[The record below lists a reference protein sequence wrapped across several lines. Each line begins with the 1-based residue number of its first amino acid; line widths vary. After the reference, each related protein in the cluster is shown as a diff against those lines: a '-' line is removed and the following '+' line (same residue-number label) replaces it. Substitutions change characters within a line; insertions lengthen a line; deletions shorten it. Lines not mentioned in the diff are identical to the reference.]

1 MASASSNYMWML
13 VLGVCV
19 SLVVGID
26 CGKECA
32 LCVYHLLGQKSTFT
46 SLTCSIECEG
56 VLDNQKLRICKD
68 ILLEE
73 ENQIPLD
80 VDPHQQQVQ
89 EGGVNTSTDDVDT
102 ALLEPQMSKKY
113 GGFMK
118 RYGGFM
124 SRRSTLPGEIV
135 DGPENHNKEENV
147 RLEILKI
154 LNAAA
159 EHSSE
164 GEGQG
169 GETMKRYGG
178 FMRRVESGVPQGSL
192 LEAVLGRGLKKR
204 YGGFMRRVGRPEWLV
219 DNSKNGGALKR
230 AWEVGSELQKR
241 YGGFM
246 D

>member
-1 MASASSNYMWML
+1 M
-13 VLGVCV
+13 
-19 SLVVGID
+19 
-26 CGKECA
+26 
-32 LCVYHLLGQKSTFT
+32 
-46 SLTCSIECEG
+46 
-56 VLDNQKLRICKD
+56 LDNQKLRICKD

-89 EGGVNTSTDDVDT
+89 EGVNTSTDDEDT

-124 SRRSTLPGEIV
+124 SRRSTLPVGIV
-135 DGPENHNKEENV
+135 EGPENHDKEETV

-178 FMRRVESGVPQGSL
+178 FMRRVESGEPQGSL
-192 LEAVLGRGLKKR
+192 LETVLGRGLKKR